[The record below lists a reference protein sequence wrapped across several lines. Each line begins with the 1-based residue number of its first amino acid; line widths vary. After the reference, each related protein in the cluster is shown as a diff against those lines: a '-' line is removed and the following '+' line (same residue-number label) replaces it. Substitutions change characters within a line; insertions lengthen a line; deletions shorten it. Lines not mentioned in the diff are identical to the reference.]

1 MREEDRALLEE
12 LLLARGPGGQEDEVR
27 AICQR
32 ELEGC
37 CDEVGSDAAGNLV
50 ARISPPHLPREQ
62 ARRAAVRLLAHLD
75 EIAMIVKR
83 VEADGTLR
91 VVALG
96 GAQPVSF
103 GVCPVQIL
111 AGEAVLDG
119 VLSYGSMHA
128 TGESPQGSD
137 VLSGAVHWR
146 DVHVVTRRSAEE
158 LANLGVRPGTRVVLN
173 RLWRR
178 PLYFQDCVA
187 AHFLDDRAPLL
198 AVLGVARE
206 IARRRDE
213 LHGDLYL
220 VLTTME
226 EESNAGALFAARRL
240 PGDISIAV
248 EVGPTVAEYGTR
260 LCRDPIVNSGDSKG
274 YYSRHITDRLLR
286 AAETLP
292 VPAAGGAAGG
302 LRLGRQ
308 RAAEPRRG
316 RAGRLHRHSDR
327 EHPRFRDRPGRG
339 HRGLPADAG
348 RVPRATAGRRSLT
361 DNRRKEN
368 SMNEYLPTS
377 TANGL
382 PHNLQRG
389 ERLASIGAG
398 LVLAGFGLARGG
410 LPGACKAVAGGLLVS
425 RGLSGHCHV
434 KGLLNE
440 PREELQLLREEVQHL
455 TRRLQRLQER
465 QRDDSRQD
473 AALDAELPP
482 NLP

>member
-158 LANLGVRPGTRVVLN
+158 AGEPGRATGYPRGAQPSVAAPVVLPGL
-173 RLWRR
+173 RRRALPRR
-178 PLYFQDCVA
+178 P
-187 AHFLDDRAPLL
+187 R
-198 AVLGVARE
+198 
-206 IARRRDE
+206 
-213 LHGDLYL
+213 
-220 VLTTME
+220 T
-226 EESNAGALFAARRL
+226 AARR
-240 PGDISIAV
+240 A
-248 EVGPTVAEYGTR
+248 
-260 LCRDPIVNSGDSKG
+260 
-274 YYSRHITDRLLR
+274 
-286 AAETLP
+286 
-292 VPAAGGAAGG
+292 
-302 LRLGRQ
+302 
-308 RAAEPRRG
+308 RRG
-316 RAGRLHRHSDR
+316 S
-327 EHPRFRDRPGRG
+327 RDRP
-339 HRGLPADAG
+339 A
-348 RVPRATAGRRSLT
+348 PR
-361 DNRRKEN
+361 
-368 SMNEYLPTS
+368 
-377 TANGL
+377 
-382 PHNLQRG
+382 
-389 ERLASIGAG
+389 
-398 LVLAGFGLARGG
+398 
-410 LPGACKAVAGGLLVS
+410 
-425 RGLSGHCHV
+425 
-434 KGLLNE
+434 
-440 PREELQLLREEVQHL
+440 
-455 TRRLQRLQER
+455 
-465 QRDDSRQD
+465 
-473 AALDAELPP
+473 
-482 NLP
+482 

>member
-274 YYSRHITDRLLR
+274 YYSRHVTDRLLP
-286 AAETLP
+286 AAERCQYQP
-292 VPAAGGAAGG
+292 QAA
-302 LRLGRQ
+302 
-308 RAAEPRRG
+308 
-316 RAGRLHRHSDR
+316 
-327 EHPRFRDRPGRG
+327 
-339 HRGLPADAG
+339 
-348 RVPRATAGRRSLT
+348 
-361 DNRRKEN
+361 
-368 SMNEYLPTS
+368 
-377 TANGL
+377 
-382 PHNLQRG
+382 
-389 ERLASIGAG
+389 
-398 LVLAGFGLARGG
+398 
-410 LPGACKAVAGGLLVS
+410 LLVDFAS
-425 RGLSGHCHV
+425 DASALLSHGEAAQVGCIGIPTENTHGFEIV
-434 KGLLNE
+434 L
-440 PREELQLLREEVQHL
+440 EEGIEACRRTLVEFLVQPP
-455 TRRLQRLQER
+455 
-465 QRDDSRQD
+465 DDE
-473 AALDAELPP
+473 A
-482 NLP
+482 

>member
-1 MREEDRALLEE
+1 M
-12 LLLARGPGGQEDEVR
+12 
-27 AICQR
+27 
-32 ELEGC
+32 
-37 CDEVGSDAAGNLV
+37 
-50 ARISPPHLPREQ
+50 
-62 ARRAAVRLLAHLD
+62 
-75 EIAMIVKR
+75 
-83 VEADGTLR
+83 
-91 VVALG
+91 ALG

-286 AAETLP
+286 AAERCQYQP
-292 VPAAGGAAGG
+292 QAA
-302 LRLGRQ
+302 
-308 RAAEPRRG
+308 
-316 RAGRLHRHSDR
+316 
-327 EHPRFRDRPGRG
+327 
-339 HRGLPADAG
+339 
-348 RVPRATAGRRSLT
+348 
-361 DNRRKEN
+361 
-368 SMNEYLPTS
+368 
-377 TANGL
+377 
-382 PHNLQRG
+382 
-389 ERLASIGAG
+389 
-398 LVLAGFGLARGG
+398 
-410 LPGACKAVAGGLLVS
+410 LLVDFAS
-425 RGLSGHCHV
+425 DASALLSHGEAAQVGCIGIPTENTHGFEIV
-434 KGLLNE
+434 L
-440 PREELQLLREEVQHL
+440 EEGIEACRRTLVEFLVQPP
-455 TRRLQRLQER
+455 
-465 QRDDSRQD
+465 DDE
-473 AALDAELPP
+473 A
-482 NLP
+482 

>member
-1 MREEDRALLEE
+1 MQVSVRLYFETGPAVETHAQRHDLLVQGRATQAQAFRRFHHIAGTLRQGPSDQVALEGFAGLLEIPD
-12 LLLARGPGGQEDEVR
+12 RPVVR
-27 AICQR
+27 RSRQLRQR
-32 ELEGC
+32 LQGAQRRAEG
-37 CDEVGSDAAGNLV
+37 GSDAAGNLV

-274 YYSRHITDRLLR
+274 YYSRHVTDRLLR
-286 AAETLP
+286 AAERCQYQP
-292 VPAAGGAAGG
+292 QAA
-302 LRLGRQ
+302 
-308 RAAEPRRG
+308 
-316 RAGRLHRHSDR
+316 
-327 EHPRFRDRPGRG
+327 
-339 HRGLPADAG
+339 
-348 RVPRATAGRRSLT
+348 
-361 DNRRKEN
+361 
-368 SMNEYLPTS
+368 
-377 TANGL
+377 
-382 PHNLQRG
+382 
-389 ERLASIGAG
+389 
-398 LVLAGFGLARGG
+398 
-410 LPGACKAVAGGLLVS
+410 LLVDFAS
-425 RGLSGHCHV
+425 DASALLSHGEAAQVGCIGIPTENTHGFEIV
-434 KGLLNE
+434 L
-440 PREELQLLREEVQHL
+440 EEGIEACRRTLVEFLVQPP
-455 TRRLQRLQER
+455 
-465 QRDDSRQD
+465 DDE
-473 AALDAELPP
+473 A
-482 NLP
+482 

>member
-62 ARRAAVRLLAHLD
+62 ARRAA
-75 EIAMIVKR
+75 
-83 VEADGTLR
+83 
-91 VVALG
+91 
-96 GAQPVSF
+96 
-103 GVCPVQIL
+103 
-111 AGEAVLDG
+111 
-119 VLSYGSMHA
+119 
-128 TGESPQGSD
+128 
-137 VLSGAVHWR
+137 
-146 DVHVVTRRSAEE
+146 VVTRRSAEE

-274 YYSRHITDRLLR
+274 YYSRHVTDRLLR
-286 AAETLP
+286 AAERCQYQP
-292 VPAAGGAAGG
+292 QAA
-302 LRLGRQ
+302 
-308 RAAEPRRG
+308 
-316 RAGRLHRHSDR
+316 
-327 EHPRFRDRPGRG
+327 
-339 HRGLPADAG
+339 
-348 RVPRATAGRRSLT
+348 
-361 DNRRKEN
+361 
-368 SMNEYLPTS
+368 
-377 TANGL
+377 
-382 PHNLQRG
+382 
-389 ERLASIGAG
+389 
-398 LVLAGFGLARGG
+398 
-410 LPGACKAVAGGLLVS
+410 LLVDFAS
-425 RGLSGHCHV
+425 DASALLSHGEAAQVGCIGIPTENTHGFEIV
-434 KGLLNE
+434 L
-440 PREELQLLREEVQHL
+440 EEGIEACRRTLVEFLVQPP
-455 TRRLQRLQER
+455 
-465 QRDDSRQD
+465 DDE
-473 AALDAELPP
+473 A
-482 NLP
+482 

>member
-226 EESNAGALFAARRL
+226 EESNAGALFTARRL

-274 YYSRHITDRLLR
+274 YYSRHVTDRLLR
-286 AAETLP
+286 AAERCQYQP
-292 VPAAGGAAGG
+292 QAA
-302 LRLGRQ
+302 
-308 RAAEPRRG
+308 
-316 RAGRLHRHSDR
+316 
-327 EHPRFRDRPGRG
+327 
-339 HRGLPADAG
+339 
-348 RVPRATAGRRSLT
+348 
-361 DNRRKEN
+361 
-368 SMNEYLPTS
+368 
-377 TANGL
+377 
-382 PHNLQRG
+382 
-389 ERLASIGAG
+389 
-398 LVLAGFGLARGG
+398 
-410 LPGACKAVAGGLLVS
+410 LLVDFAS
-425 RGLSGHCHV
+425 DASALSHGEAAQVGCIGIPTENTHGFEIV
-434 KGLLNE
+434 L
-440 PREELQLLREEVQHL
+440 EEGIEACRRTLVEFLVQPP
-455 TRRLQRLQER
+455 
-465 QRDDSRQD
+465 DDE
-473 AALDAELPP
+473 A
-482 NLP
+482 

>member
-178 PLYFQDCVA
+178 PLFQDCVA

-274 YYSRHITDRLLR
+274 YYSRHVTDRLLR
-286 AAETLP
+286 AAERCQYQPQAALLVDFASDASALLSHGEAAQVGCIGIPTENTHGFEIVLEEGIEACRRTQGEFHERIP
-292 VPAAGGAAGG
+292 AHFDGQWPAAQPAA
-302 LRLGRQ
+302 R
-308 RAAEPRRG
+308 RATRFHRRRTG
-316 RAGRLHRHSDR
+316 PGRL
-327 EHPRFRDRPGRG
+327 RPG
-339 HRGLPADAG
+339 
-348 RVPRATAGRRSLT
+348 PRW
-361 DNRRKEN
+361 
-368 SMNEYLPTS
+368 
-377 TANGL
+377 
-382 PHNLQRG
+382 
-389 ERLASIGAG
+389 LA
-398 LVLAGFGLARGG
+398 
-410 LPGACKAVAGGLLVS
+410 
-425 RGLSGHCHV
+425 
-434 KGLLNE
+434 
-440 PREELQLLREEVQHL
+440 
-455 TRRLQRLQER
+455 RRLQGGRRRPAGQPRVEW
-465 QRDDSRQD
+465 
-473 AALDAELPP
+473 ALPCQGPAQ
-482 NLP
+482 